1 MQVTLLTPLDSI
13 IIDNLKYTKTA
24 TATATATATSTWRN
38 KRFNELSTCILKL
51 LISKLSFTKQERQ
64 NQQNL
69 RDLRKGNP
77 KTNATRKN
85 FER

>member
-1 MQVTLLTPLDSI
+1 MQVTLLTPLHSI
-13 IIDNLKYTKTA
+13 IIDNLKYTK

-51 LISKLSFTKQERQ
+51 LISKLSFAKQERQ

>member
-1 MQVTLLTPLDSI
+1 MQVTLLTPLHSI
-13 IIDNLKYTKTA
+13 IIDNLKHTK